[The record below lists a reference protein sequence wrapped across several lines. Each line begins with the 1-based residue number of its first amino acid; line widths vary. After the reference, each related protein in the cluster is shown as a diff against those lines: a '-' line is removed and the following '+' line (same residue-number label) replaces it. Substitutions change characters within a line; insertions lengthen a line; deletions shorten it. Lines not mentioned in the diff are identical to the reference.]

1 MRLVKGSRKP
11 LQAANEEEYQMR
23 RTASTEP
30 KTPESKK
37 ASEIP
42 FLVSARS
49 DVITQELFALE
60 LGKSNGAVKDMVD
73 DGKVPYVEMKKP
85 GGVRAER
92 YIYLP
97 AWNAGMK
104 LAFESR
110 PKEIRD
116 GWLTW
121 LGLSV

>member
-1 MRLVKGSRKP
+1 
-11 LQAANEEEYQMR
+11 MR
-23 RTASTEP
+23 RKASTEP
-30 KTPESKK
+30 KNTESKK
-37 ASEIP
+37 ADEIP
-42 FLVSARS
+42 FLVGSRS
-49 DVITQELFALE
+49 DVITHELFALE
-60 LGKSNGAVKDMVD
+60 LGKSTTAVKDMID